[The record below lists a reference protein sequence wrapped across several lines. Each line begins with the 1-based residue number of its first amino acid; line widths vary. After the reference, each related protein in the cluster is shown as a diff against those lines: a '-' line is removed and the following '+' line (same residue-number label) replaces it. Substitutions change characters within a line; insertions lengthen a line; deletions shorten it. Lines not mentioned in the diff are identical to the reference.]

1 MKRPTTAEL
10 DRRVSR
16 LEADRNSGPLTTAEA
31 RELAELERDFDRQ
44 FPGVRQDPAA
54 LAELSDEQI
63 KAYLQHECGHD
74 GRAQR
79 MYELHQRARTP
90 EQVEADRIHGEM
102 IDAMSDAELEK
113 WINDRIHGPKGPPSW
128 NR

>member
-1 MKRPTTAEL
+1 
-10 DRRVSR
+10 
-16 LEADRNSGPLTTAEA
+16 
-31 RELAELERDFDRQ
+31 
-44 FPGVRQDPAA
+44 
-54 LAELSDEQI
+54 
-63 KAYLQHECGHD
+63 
-74 GRAQR
+74 

-113 WINDRIHGPKGPPSW
+113 WINDWIHGPKGPPSW